1 MISICMVK
9 IFGESILKPL
19 ELIFKSGIESGKFP
33 IKWKK
38 ASIFQFIKSNKELK
52 GSYSLTF
59 LLLISGKILGR
70 LIYNKMF
77 SSITNH
83 FLLISQASNQKTPTS
98 INCYVLLIIF
108 INLSTTISRQE
119 LSLLGYQKHLIK
131 FGMRVYSINWQKMV
145 YQKIY
150 LILSQIF

>member
-38 ASIFQFIKSNKELK
+38 ANIFQFIKSNKELK
-52 GSYSLTF
+52 ESYSLTL

-77 SSITNH
+77 SSITNY
-83 FLLISQASNQKTPTS
+83 FLLISQASNQGTPTS
-98 INCYVLLIIF
+98 INCYVLLTIF
-108 INLSTTISRQE
+108 INLSTTVSRQE
-119 LSLLGYQKHLIK
+119 LSLLAYQKHLIK
-131 FGMRVYSINWQKMV
+131 FRIRVYSINWRKMV
-145 YQKIY
+145 YQIIY
-150 LILSQIF
+150 PILSQIF